1 MSFNFSIIIPHK
13 NSADLLQYCLDSIP
27 NRDDVQV
34 IVVDDNSDADKVDFN
49 HFPKWKGN
57 NYECY
62 FTKEGKG
69 AGYARNVGLEH
80 AVGKW
85 LVFVD
90 ADDFLTE
97 DADRIF
103 EENKDADADIVF
115 FRHKAVM
122 QNDHSIVS
130 YRDSNKNELIDE
142 YFKSHIEWK
151 LRIWSFIPVCKF
163 VRRSMVEQNHICFDQ
178 LKYSNDC
185 FFSACTGIKANK
197 ILVRNDVFYVIT
209 ESDNSLTSSFCTKQG
224 EPECRAEVFFRV
236 VSLANENGYPIDE
249 KQMYCYLHRLF
260 SANKNLYIHYCRQL
274 VRMGMSKGEIVK
286 KCFMT
291 NKFTSRVKRSVYAY
305 VMI

>member
-1 MSFNFSIIIPHK
+1 MALNFSIIIPHK

-122 QNDHSIVS
+122 QHDHNIVS
-130 YRDSNKNELIDE
+130 DRVSYYARMVDE
-142 YFKSHIEWK
+142 YFESQEDWK
-151 LRIWSFIPVCKF
+151 LRLWGFIPVCKF
-163 VRRSMVEQNHICFDQ
+163 VRRSMVEQNHIRFDEV
-178 LKYSNDC
+178 KYSNDC
-185 FFSACTGIKANK
+185 YFSTCAGIKANK
-197 ILVRNDVFYVIT
+197 ILVCNNVFYVIT
-209 ESDNSLTSSFCTKQG
+209 ESGNSLTTSFCTKPG
-224 EPECRAEVFFRV
+224 ELECRAEVFFRV

-249 KQMYCYLHRLF
+249 EQMYRYLRRLF

-274 VRMGMSKGEIVK
+274 VKMGMSKGEIVK